1 MGAGGIQGLVVP
13 CGFVAA
19 RAFGLVQSGA
29 MRPLGPRFRGGDV
42 LGRGGDVLVGG
53 GDVLGRVP
61 SGYEPK
67 SSNLMFSGSTPRLS
81 SVESTAAIIGGG
93 PHR

>member
-1 MGAGGIQGLVVP
+1 M
-13 CGFVAA
+13 
-19 RAFGLVQSGA
+19 VQSGA
-29 MRPLGPRFRGGDV
+29 MRPLGPRFRGGDVLGRGGDVLGRGGDVLGRGGDV

-61 SGYEPK
+61 SGYDPK
-67 SSNLMFSGSTPRLS
+67 SSNRMFSGSTPRLS